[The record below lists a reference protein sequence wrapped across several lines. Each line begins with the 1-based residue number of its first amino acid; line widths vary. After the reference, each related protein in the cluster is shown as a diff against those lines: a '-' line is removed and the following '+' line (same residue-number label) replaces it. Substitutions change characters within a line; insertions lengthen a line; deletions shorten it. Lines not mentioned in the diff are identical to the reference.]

1 MECSIVYYSAR
12 KTSYCEKVLKKSFS
26 ELGLNLGSVVF
37 ATGREDLGKVLMREF
52 KTSDAVFTV
61 GGLAFDDSR
70 GIRDIVSQA
79 AAGSSPELCRRLKN
93 PQGNDGFLI
102 RAGSQIL
109 VMLPDEPSQIE
120 EIMRGGLAEYIRTI
134 R

>member
-26 ELGLNLGSVVF
+26 ELGLNLGTAVF
-37 ATGREDLGKVLMREF
+37 ATGREDLGELLTREF

-61 GGLAFDDSR
+61 GGLAFEDSR
-70 GIRDIVSQA
+70 GIRDTVSQA
-79 AAGSSPELCRRLKN
+79 AAGSSPGLCRRLKN

-120 EIMRGGLAEYIRTI
+120 EIMRGVLAEYIRTI

>member
-1 MECSIVYYSAR
+1 M
-12 KTSYCEKVLKKSFS
+12 KKSFS
-26 ELGLNLGSVVF
+26 ALGLNLGTAVF
-37 ATGREDLGKVLMREF
+37 ATGREDLGELLTREF

-61 GGLAFDDSR
+61 GGLAFEDSR
-70 GIRDIVSQA
+70 GIRDTVSQA
-79 AAGSSPELCRRLKN
+79 AAGSSPGLCRRLKN